1 MIFFDN
7 NLGKLAPQFAL
18 HFKNKTCTTT
28 HCFFFLSFFFAVHSW
43 HENVIFPNELY
54 ADFFSL
60 EQNRTQ

>member
-28 HCFFFLSFFFAVHSW
+28 RFFFLSFFLLCIPDMRTSFFQT
-43 HENVIFPNELY
+43 NYTLIFL
-54 ADFFSL
+54 SL